1 MKTVT
6 ITSQG
11 QITIPA
17 EVRKQLGLHNSDKLS
32 VSVNPETRE
41 ISLRKPMTIDE
52 ITEYAMRRID
62 PNAKPVTNVD
72 AYYQKYR
79 GETIR

>member
-1 MKTVT
+1 MTTAT

-17 EVRKQLGLHNSDKLS
+17 EVRRALGLRPGDKLNVDYHTGMKQVQLS
-32 VSVNPETRE
+32 
-41 ISLRKPMTIDE
+41 KPMSLEE
-52 ITEYAMRRID
+52 ITDFAMRHID
-62 PNAKPVTNVD
+62 PNAKPVHNVD
-72 AYYQKYR
+72 KYYQKYR

>member
-17 EVRKQLGLHNSDKLS
+17 SMRRSLGLKKGDQIDVRLNA
-32 VSVNPETRE
+32 ETRSV
-41 ISLRKPMTIDE
+41 SLRKPMSLE
-52 ITEYAMRRID
+52 EVTEYAMRHID
-62 PNAKPVTNVD
+62 PKAKPVTNVD
-72 AYYQKYR
+72 EYYQKYR